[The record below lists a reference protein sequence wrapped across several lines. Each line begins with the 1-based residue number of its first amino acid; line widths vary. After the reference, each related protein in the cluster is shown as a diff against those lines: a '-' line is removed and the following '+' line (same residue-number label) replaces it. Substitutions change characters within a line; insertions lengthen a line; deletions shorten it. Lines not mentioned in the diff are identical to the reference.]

1 MIHGAGVDV
10 GSTQTKAVIVDEGR
24 RIVARALIATGAN
37 VSRAGENA
45 FAAACEAAALPREAV
60 GYVVG
65 YDRTDAIRTISTR
78 HEQTAGHMADAYFR
92 VAHRPVATLTSCGPG
107 SANIPVALAC
117 AFMDSSALLAIT
129 ANIPT
134 SQFNRA
140 AFQETYRHFQAD
152 FPSVIRPYVKRSWQ
166 PTRTDM
172 LPIALRQAFATM
184 LGGRPGPVN
193 LDVPFNVFKEP
204 AEVDVPEPGAWRAGI
219 EPRSGGD
226 PDAIRRAVE
235 LLRAARRPLI
245 YVGHGV
251 TLSEAADELT
261 ALARR
266 LRIPVIFSP
275 NGFGAL
281 DMTDPLA
288 LGFVGRNG
296 VFQANEAARTCD
308 VLLALGVRFDDRSS
322 SSWIPGYSFYIPPT
336 RLIHVDI
343 DAGEIGRNY
352 PVHLG
357 VVGDA
362 RTVLR
367 QLLALSETADSE
379 VAGHD
384 AWLTDI
390 ATWRARWRGVR
401 AAARDERG
409 RAHTSGPGGPGA
421 PEGDPRRR
429 DRPPRRRRA
438 PPLRHPVLEGT
449 AALDAALH
457 LELRGHRLRR
467 LRRARRQA
475 GRAGPPVRRSMRRR
489 RLHDASG
496 RALYIRRVRH
506 PRGLGHLEQLCV
518 RRHPRHPDRDARQ
531 ARDRDQLRPREGRPA
546 REPDF
551 VALARACGADG
562 IRVERPG
569 DLAGALEPAVK
580 ADAPFVL
587 DVHVD
592 RDIRPPG
599 VGTSELP
606 PLPYGSPRSAS
617 AG

>member
-1 MIHGAGVDV
+1 MNGGELIVEYLAREKVPYVFGLCGHGNV
-10 GSTQTKAVIVDEGR
+10 GLLD
-24 RIVARALIATGAN
+24 AL
-37 VSRAGENA
+37 
-45 FAAACEAAALPREAV
+45 
-60 GYVVG
+60 

-107 SANIPVALAC
+107 SANLPIALAC

-129 ANIPT
+129 GNIPT

-172 LPIALRQAFATM
+172 LPTALRQAFATM

-204 AEVDVPEPGAWRAGI
+204 ADVELSEPGDWRAGI
-219 EPRSGGD
+219 SSRSGGD

-235 LLRAARRPLI
+235 LLRDARRPLI

-251 TLSEAADELT
+251 TLSEGAAELT
-261 ALARR
+261 AVARR

-275 NGFGAL
+275 NGFGTL

-296 VFQANEAARTCD
+296 VFHANEAARTCD

-322 SSWIPGYSFYIPPT
+322 SSWIPGYSFNIPPT

-343 DAGEIGRNY
+343 DAEEIGRNY

-357 VVGDA
+357 IVGDA

-367 QLLALSETADSE
+367 QLLDATETTRPA
-379 VAGHD
+379 
-384 AWLTDI
+384 
-390 ATWRARWRGVR
+390 
-401 AAARDERG
+401 AAARDAWLADIAKW
-409 RAHTSGPGGPGA
+409 RAQWEGFIAPQRDSEVEPIHPQRVVQALRAVMPDDGIILPDVGVHHNWIVQFWPARRPQTLLNSWGFGA
-421 PEGDPRRR
+421 MGFGVCGVLGAKLAAP
-429 DRPPRRRRA
+429 DRPCVAVCGDGGFMMRPD
-438 PPLRHPVLEGT
+438 VLCT
-449 AALDAALH
+449 AVEYDIPAVWVIWNNFAYGGIRDIQMGMLAKREIATSFVREKD
-457 LELRGHRLRR
+457 GRL
-467 LRRARRQA
+467 
-475 GRAGPPVRRSMRRR
+475 
-489 RLHDASG
+489 
-496 RALYIRRVRH
+496 IN
-506 PRGLGHLEQLCV
+506 
-518 RRHPRHPDRDARQ
+518 
-531 ARDRDQLRPREGRPA
+531 
-546 REPDF
+546 PDF

-569 DLAGALEPAVK
+569 DLAGALEHAIK
-580 ADAPFVL
+580 AGAPFVL

-599 VGTSELP
+599 VGTWELP
-606 PLPYGSPRSAS
+606 PLPYGEPVFGRRRL
-617 AG
+617 AGPDG

>member
-1 MIHGAGVDV
+1 MLNGGEIIVEYLAREKVPYVFGLCGHGNV
-10 GSTQTKAVIVDEGR
+10 GLLD
-24 RIVARALIATGAN
+24 AL
-37 VSRAGENA
+37 
-45 FAAACEAAALPREAV
+45 
-60 GYVVG
+60 

-107 SANIPVALAC
+107 SANMPIALAC

-184 LGGRPGPVN
+184 LSGRPGPVN

-204 AEVDVPEPGAWRAGI
+204 AEVDVPEPGAWRAGTSS
-219 EPRSGGD
+219 RSGGD
-226 PDAIRRAVE
+226 PDAIRRAIE

-281 DMTDPLA
+281 DMADPLA
-288 LGFVGRNG
+288 LGFIGRNG

-322 SSWIPGYSFYIPPT
+322 SSWIPGYSFNIPPT

-343 DAGEIGRNY
+343 DAEEIGRNY

-367 QLLALSETADSE
+367 QLLAVSSETANAE
-379 VAGHD
+379 GAGRD
-384 AWLTDI
+384 AWLADI
-390 ATWRARWRGVR
+390 ATWRARWEEFVRPHATSEAEPIHPVRVVQALQKVMPDDGIVLPDVGVHHNWVIQFWKAR
-401 AAARDERG
+401 RPQTLLNTWGFGAMGFGVCGVLGAKLAA
-409 RAHTSGPGGPGA
+409 P
-421 PEGDPRRR
+421 
-429 DRPPRRRRA
+429 DRPCVAVCGDGGFMMRPD
-438 PPLRHPVLEGT
+438 VLCT
-449 AALDAALH
+449 AVEYEIPAVWVIWNNFAYGAIRDIQMGMFAKREIATSFVR
-457 LELRGHRLRR
+457 EKDGRL
-467 LRRARRQA
+467 
-475 GRAGPPVRRSMRRR
+475 VN
-489 RLHDASG
+489 
-496 RALYIRRVRH
+496 
-506 PRGLGHLEQLCV
+506 
-518 RRHPRHPDRDARQ
+518 
-531 ARDRDQLRPREGRPA
+531 
-546 REPDF
+546 PDF

-562 IRVERPG
+562 IRVERPR
-569 DLAGALEPAVK
+569 DLAGALEHAIK

-599 VGTSELP
+599 VGTWELP
-606 PLPYGSPRSAS
+606 PLPYGEPAFGKRRLP
-617 AG
+617 GPDE

>member
-1 MIHGAGVDV
+1 MPNGGEIIVEYLAREKVPYVFGLCGHGNV
-10 GSTQTKAVIVDEGR
+10 GLLD
-24 RIVARALIATGAN
+24 AL
-37 VSRAGENA
+37 
-45 FAAACEAAALPREAV
+45 
-60 GYVVG
+60 

-107 SANIPVALAC
+107 SANMPIALAC
-117 AFMDSSALLAIT
+117 AFMDSSAFLAIT

-172 LPIALRQAFATM
+172 LPTALRQAFATM

-193 LDVPFNVFKEP
+193 LDVPFNVFKEE
-204 AEVDVPEPGAWRAGI
+204 AEVDVPEPGAWRMGI
-219 EPRSGGD
+219 SSRSGGD
-226 PDAIRRAVE
+226 PGAIQRVVE
-235 LLRAARRPLI
+235 LLRTARRPLI

-251 TLSEAADELT
+251 TLSEAGDELT
-261 ALARR
+261 AFARR

-281 DMTDPLA
+281 DMADPLA
-288 LGFVGRNG
+288 VGFVGRNG
-296 VFQANEAARTCD
+296 VFHANEAARTCD

-322 SSWIPGYSFYIPPT
+322 SSWIPGYSFNIPPT

-343 DAGEIGRNY
+343 DGEEIGRNY

-357 VVGDA
+357 IVGDA

-367 QLLALSETADSE
+367 QLLAAPEGPGPGASA
-379 VAGHD
+379 HD
-384 AWLTDI
+384 AWRADI
-390 ATWRARWRGVR
+390 AKWRAQWEEFVRPHGRSEAEPMHPVRVVQALRQVMPDDGIVLPDVGVHHNWVIQFWRARRPQTLLNTWGFGAMGFGVCGVLGAKL
-401 AAARDERG
+401 AA
-409 RAHTSGPGGPGA
+409 P
-421 PEGDPRRR
+421 
-429 DRPPRRRRA
+429 DRPCVTVCGDGGFMMRPD
-438 PPLRHPVLEGT
+438 VLCT
-449 AALDAALH
+449 AVEYDIPAVWLIWNNFAYGAIRDIQLGMFAKREIATSFVQ
-457 LELRGHRLRR
+457 EKNGRL
-467 LRRARRQA
+467 
-475 GRAGPPVRRSMRRR
+475 
-489 RLHDASG
+489 
-496 RALYIRRVRH
+496 IN
-506 PRGLGHLEQLCV
+506 
-518 RRHPRHPDRDARQ
+518 
-531 ARDRDQLRPREGRPA
+531 
-546 REPDF
+546 PDF

-562 IRVERPG
+562 IRVERPR
-569 DLAGALEPAVK
+569 DLAGAIEHAIK

-599 VGTSELP
+599 VGTWELP
-606 PLPYGSPRSAS
+606 PLPYGEPAFGKRRLL
-617 AG
+617 GPDE

>member
-1 MIHGAGVDV
+1 MTVNGGE
-10 GSTQTKAVIVDEGR
+10 VIVEYL
-24 RIVARALIATGAN
+24 AREKVPYVFGLCGHGNVGLLDAL
-37 VSRAGENA
+37 
-45 FAAACEAAALPREAV
+45 
-60 GYVVG
+60 

-107 SANIPVALAC
+107 SANLPIALAC
-117 AFMDSSALLAIT
+117 AFMDSSAFLAIT
-129 ANIPT
+129 GNVPT

-204 AEVDVPEPGAWRAGI
+204 ADVDISEPGAWRAGI
-219 EPRSGGD
+219 SPRSGGD
-226 PDAIRRAVE
+226 PEAIRRAVD
-235 LLRAARRPLI
+235 LLQTARRPLI

-251 TLSEAADELT
+251 TLSEASDELT
-261 ALARR
+261 TLAHR

-281 DMTDPLA
+281 DMADPMA

-296 VFQANEAARTCD
+296 VFHANEAARTCD

-322 SSWIPGYSFYIPPT
+322 SSWIPGYSFNIPPT

-343 DAGEIGRNY
+343 DAEEIGRNY

-357 VVGDA
+357 IVGDA

-367 QLLALSETADSE
+367 QLLE
-379 VAGHD
+379 VAKTAPPRAAGRD
-384 AWLTDI
+384 AWLADI
-390 ATWRARWRGVR
+390 AGWRAQWEAFIQPQRESAVEPIHPQRVVQALRAVMPDDGIILPDVGVHHNWLVQFWTAR
-401 AAARDERG
+401 RPQTLLNSWGFGAMGFGVCGVLGAKLAA
-409 RAHTSGPGGPGA
+409 P
-421 PEGDPRRR
+421 
-429 DRPPRRRRA
+429 DRPCVAVCGDGGFMMRPD
-438 PPLRHPVLEGT
+438 VLCT
-449 AALDAALH
+449 AVEYDIPAVWVIWNNFAYGGIRDIQLGMLAKREIATSFVREKD
-457 LELRGHRLRR
+457 GRL
-467 LRRARRQA
+467 
-475 GRAGPPVRRSMRRR
+475 VN
-489 RLHDASG
+489 
-496 RALYIRRVRH
+496 
-506 PRGLGHLEQLCV
+506 
-518 RRHPRHPDRDARQ
+518 
-531 ARDRDQLRPREGRPA
+531 
-546 REPDF
+546 PDF

-569 DLAGALEPAVK
+569 DLAGALEHAL
-580 ADAPFVL
+580 AAGAPFVL

-599 VGTSELP
+599 VGTWELP
-606 PLPYGSPRSAS
+606 PLPYGEPAFGKRRLA
-617 AG
+617 APDG

>member
-1 MIHGAGVDV
+1 MNGGELIVEYLAREKVPYVFGLCGHGNV
-10 GSTQTKAVIVDEGR
+10 GLLD
-24 RIVARALIATGAN
+24 AL
-37 VSRAGENA
+37 
-45 FAAACEAAALPREAV
+45 
-60 GYVVG
+60 

-107 SANIPVALAC
+107 SANLPIALAC

-129 ANIPT
+129 GNIPT

-172 LPIALRQAFATM
+172 LPTALRQAFATM

-204 AEVDVPEPGAWRAGI
+204 ADVELSEPGDWRAGI
-219 EPRSGGD
+219 SSRSGGD
-226 PDAIRRAVE
+226 PEAIRRAVE
-235 LLRAARRPLI
+235 LLRDARRPLI

-251 TLSEAADELT
+251 TLSEGAAELT
-261 ALARR
+261 AVARR

-275 NGFGAL
+275 NGFGTL

-296 VFQANEAARTCD
+296 VFHANEAARTCD

-322 SSWIPGYSFYIPPT
+322 SSWIPGYSFNIPPT

-343 DAGEIGRNY
+343 DAEEIGRNY

-357 VVGDA
+357 IVGDA

-367 QLLALSETADSE
+367 QLLDATET
-379 VAGHD
+379 
-384 AWLTDI
+384 T
-390 ATWRARWRGVR
+390 RRG
-401 AAARDERG
+401 AAARDAWLADIANW
-409 RAHTSGPGGPGA
+409 RAQWEGFIAPQRDSEVEPIHPQRVVQALRAVMPDDGIILPDVGVHHNWIVQFWAARRPQTLLNSWGFGA
-421 PEGDPRRR
+421 MGFGVCGVLGAKLAAP
-429 DRPPRRRRA
+429 DRPCVAVCGDGGFMMRPD
-438 PPLRHPVLEGT
+438 VLCT
-449 AALDAALH
+449 AVEYDIPAVWVIWNNFAYGGIRDIQMGMLAKREIATSFVREKD
-457 LELRGHRLRR
+457 GRL
-467 LRRARRQA
+467 
-475 GRAGPPVRRSMRRR
+475 
-489 RLHDASG
+489 
-496 RALYIRRVRH
+496 IN
-506 PRGLGHLEQLCV
+506 
-518 RRHPRHPDRDARQ
+518 
-531 ARDRDQLRPREGRPA
+531 
-546 REPDF
+546 PDF

-569 DLAGALEPAVK
+569 DLAGALEHAIR

-599 VGTSELP
+599 VGTWELP
-606 PLPYGSPRSAS
+606 PLPYGEPVFGRRRL
-617 AG
+617 AGPDG

>member
-1 MIHGAGVDV
+1 MRNGGEIIVEYLVREKVPYVFGLCGHGNV
-10 GSTQTKAVIVDEGR
+10 GLLD
-24 RIVARALIATGAN
+24 AL
-37 VSRAGENA
+37 
-45 FAAACEAAALPREAV
+45 
-60 GYVVG
+60 

-107 SANIPVALAC
+107 SANLPIALAC
-117 AFMDSSALLAIT
+117 AYMDSSALLAIT
-129 ANIPT
+129 GNVPT

-172 LPIALRQAFATM
+172 LPTALRQAFATM

-219 EPRSGGD
+219 SSRSGGD
-226 PDAIRRAVE
+226 PAAIRQAVD
-235 LLRAARRPLI
+235 LLRGARRPLV

-251 TLSEAADELT
+251 TLSEAGDELT
-261 ALARR
+261 AFVRR

-275 NGFGAL
+275 NGFGTL

-296 VFQANEAARTCD
+296 VFGANEAARTCD

-322 SSWIPGYSFYIPPT
+322 SSWIPGYSFNIPPT

-343 DAGEIGRNY
+343 DPEEIGRNY

-357 VVGDA
+357 IVGDA

-367 QLLALSETADSE
+367 QCAAAAEAPGPE
-379 VAGHD
+379 GAGRE

-390 ATWRARWRGVR
+390 AKWRAQWEAFVHPHWTSEAEPIHPQRVVGALRAVLPDDGIVLPDVGVHHNWLVQFWP
-401 AAARDERG
+401 ARR
-409 RAHTSGPGGPGA
+409 PGTLLNSWGFGAMGFGVCGVLGAKLAA
-421 PEGDPRRR
+421 PERPCVAVCGDGGFMMRPDVLCTAVEYGIPAVWVIWNNFAYGGIR
-429 DRPPRRRRA
+429 DIQLGMLAKREIATSFVR
-438 PPLRHPVLEGT
+438 EKDG
-449 AALDAALH
+449 
-457 LELRGHRLRR
+457 RL
-467 LRRARRQA
+467 
-475 GRAGPPVRRSMRRR
+475 
-489 RLHDASG
+489 
-496 RALYIRRVRH
+496 IN
-506 PRGLGHLEQLCV
+506 
-518 RRHPRHPDRDARQ
+518 
-531 ARDRDQLRPREGRPA
+531 
-546 REPDF
+546 PDF

-569 DLAGALEPAVK
+569 DLAGALEHALR

-599 VGTSELP
+599 VGTWELP
-606 PLPYGSPRSAS
+606 PLPYGEPAFGRRRLPE
-617 AG
+617 GQ

>member
-1 MIHGAGVDV
+1 MNGGELIVEYLAREKVPYVFGLCGHGNV
-10 GSTQTKAVIVDEGR
+10 GLLD
-24 RIVARALIATGAN
+24 AL
-37 VSRAGENA
+37 
-45 FAAACEAAALPREAV
+45 
-60 GYVVG
+60 

-107 SANIPVALAC
+107 SANLPIALAC

-129 ANIPT
+129 GTIPT

-172 LPIALRQAFATM
+172 LPTALRQAFATM

-204 AEVDVPEPGAWRAGI
+204 ADVELSEPGDWRAGI
-219 EPRSGGD
+219 SSRSGGD
-226 PDAIRRAVE
+226 PEAIRRAVE

-275 NGFGAL
+275 NGFGTL

-296 VFQANEAARTCD
+296 VFHANEAARTCD

-322 SSWIPGYSFYIPPT
+322 SSWIPGYSFNIPPT

-343 DAGEIGRNY
+343 DAEEIGRTY

-357 VVGDA
+357 IVGDA

-367 QLLALSETADSE
+367 QLLDATETTRP
-379 VAGHD
+379 G
-384 AWLTDI
+384 
-390 ATWRARWRGVR
+390 
-401 AAARDERG
+401 AAARDAWLADIAKW
-409 RAHTSGPGGPGA
+409 RAQWEGFIAPQRDSEVEPIHPQRVVQALRAVMPDDGIILPDVGVHHNWIVQFWAARRPQTLLNSWGFGA
-421 PEGDPRRR
+421 MGFGVCGVLGAKLAAP
-429 DRPPRRRRA
+429 DRPCVAVCGDGGFMMRPD
-438 PPLRHPVLEGT
+438 VLCT
-449 AALDAALH
+449 AVEYDIPAVWVIWNNFAYGGIRDIQMGMLAKREIATSFVREKD
-457 LELRGHRLRR
+457 GRL
-467 LRRARRQA
+467 
-475 GRAGPPVRRSMRRR
+475 
-489 RLHDASG
+489 
-496 RALYIRRVRH
+496 IN
-506 PRGLGHLEQLCV
+506 
-518 RRHPRHPDRDARQ
+518 
-531 ARDRDQLRPREGRPA
+531 
-546 REPDF
+546 PDF

-569 DLAGALEPAVK
+569 DLAGALEHAIK
-580 ADAPFVL
+580 AGAPFVL

-599 VGTSELP
+599 VGTWELP
-606 PLPYGSPRSAS
+606 PLPYGEPVFGRRRL
-617 AG
+617 AGPDG

>member
-1 MIHGAGVDV
+1 MTVNGGE
-10 GSTQTKAVIVDEGR
+10 VIVEYL
-24 RIVARALIATGAN
+24 AREKVPYVFGLCGHGNVGLLDAL
-37 VSRAGENA
+37 
-45 FAAACEAAALPREAV
+45 
-60 GYVVG
+60 

-107 SANIPVALAC
+107 SANLPIALAC
-117 AFMDSSALLAIT
+117 AFMDSSAFLAIT
-129 ANIPT
+129 GNVPT

-172 LPIALRQAFATM
+172 LPTALRQAFATM

-204 AEVDVPEPGAWRAGI
+204 ADVDVPEPGAWRAGI
-219 EPRSGGD
+219 SSRSGGD
-226 PDAIRRAVE
+226 PEAIRRAVD

-251 TLSEAADELT
+251 TLSEGTDELT
-261 ALARR
+261 TLAHR

-281 DMTDPLA
+281 DMADPMA

-296 VFQANEAARTCD
+296 VFHANEAARTCD

-322 SSWIPGYSFYIPPT
+322 SSWIPGYSFNIPPT

-343 DAGEIGRNY
+343 DAEEIGRNY

-357 VVGDA
+357 IVGDA

-367 QLLALSETADSE
+367 QLLE
-379 VAGHD
+379 VAKT
-384 AWLTDI
+384 APP
-390 ATWRARWRGVR
+390 R
-401 AAARDERG
+401 AAARDAWLADIVG
-409 RAHTSGPGGPGA
+409 WRAQWEAFIRPQRESAVEPIHPQRVVQALRAVMPDDGIVLPDVGVHHNWLVQFWTARRPRTLLNSWGFGA
-421 PEGDPRRR
+421 MGFGVCGVLGAKLAAP
-429 DRPPRRRRA
+429 DRPCVAVCGDGGFMMRPD
-438 PPLRHPVLEGT
+438 VLCT
-449 AALDAALH
+449 AVEYDIPAVWVIWNNFAYGGIRDIQLGMLAKREIATSFVREKD
-457 LELRGHRLRR
+457 GRL
-467 LRRARRQA
+467 
-475 GRAGPPVRRSMRRR
+475 VN
-489 RLHDASG
+489 
-496 RALYIRRVRH
+496 
-506 PRGLGHLEQLCV
+506 
-518 RRHPRHPDRDARQ
+518 
-531 ARDRDQLRPREGRPA
+531 
-546 REPDF
+546 PDF

-569 DLAGALEPAVK
+569 DLAGALEHAL
-580 ADAPFVL
+580 AAAAPFVL

-599 VGTSELP
+599 VGTWELP
-606 PLPYGSPRSAS
+606 PLPYGEPAFGKRRLA
-617 AG
+617 APDG

>member
-1 MIHGAGVDV
+1 MTVNGGE
-10 GSTQTKAVIVDEGR
+10 VIVEYL
-24 RIVARALIATGAN
+24 AREKVPYVFGLCGHGNVGLLDAL
-37 VSRAGENA
+37 
-45 FAAACEAAALPREAV
+45 
-60 GYVVG
+60 

-107 SANIPVALAC
+107 SANLPIALAC
-117 AFMDSSALLAIT
+117 AFMDSSAFLAIT
-129 ANIPT
+129 GNVPT

-204 AEVDVPEPGAWRAGI
+204 ADVDISEPGAWRAGI
-219 EPRSGGD
+219 SPRSGGD
-226 PDAIRRAVE
+226 PEAIRRAVD
-235 LLRAARRPLI
+235 LLQTARRPLV

-251 TLSEAADELT
+251 TLSEASDELT
-261 ALARR
+261 TLAHR

-281 DMTDPLA
+281 DMADPMA

-296 VFQANEAARTCD
+296 VFHANEAARTCD

-322 SSWIPGYSFYIPPT
+322 SSWIPGYSFNIPPT

-343 DAGEIGRNY
+343 DAEEIGRNY

-357 VVGDA
+357 IVGDA

-367 QLLALSETADSE
+367 QLLE
-379 VAGHD
+379 VAKTAPPRAAGRD
-384 AWLTDI
+384 AWLADI
-390 ATWRARWRGVR
+390 AGWRAQWEAFIQPQRESAVEPIHPQRVVQALRAVMPDDGIILPDVGVHHNWLVQFWTAR
-401 AAARDERG
+401 RPQTLLNSWGFGAMGFGVCGVLGAKLAA
-409 RAHTSGPGGPGA
+409 P
-421 PEGDPRRR
+421 
-429 DRPPRRRRA
+429 DRPCVAVCGDGGFMMRPD
-438 PPLRHPVLEGT
+438 VLCT
-449 AALDAALH
+449 AVEYDIPAVWVIWNNFAYGGIRDIQLGMLAKREIATSFVREKD
-457 LELRGHRLRR
+457 GRL
-467 LRRARRQA
+467 
-475 GRAGPPVRRSMRRR
+475 VN
-489 RLHDASG
+489 
-496 RALYIRRVRH
+496 
-506 PRGLGHLEQLCV
+506 
-518 RRHPRHPDRDARQ
+518 
-531 ARDRDQLRPREGRPA
+531 
-546 REPDF
+546 PDF

-569 DLAGALEPAVK
+569 DLAGALEHALK
-580 ADAPFVL
+580 AAAPFVL

-599 VGTSELP
+599 VGTWELP
-606 PLPYGSPRSAS
+606 PLPYGEPAFGKRRLA
-617 AG
+617 APDG

>member
-1 MIHGAGVDV
+1 MLNGGEIIVEYLAREKVPYVFGLCGHGNV
-10 GSTQTKAVIVDEGR
+10 GLLD
-24 RIVARALIATGAN
+24 AL
-37 VSRAGENA
+37 
-45 FAAACEAAALPREAV
+45 
-60 GYVVG
+60 

-107 SANIPVALAC
+107 SANMPIALAC

-184 LGGRPGPVN
+184 LSGRPGPVN

-204 AEVDVPEPGAWRAGI
+204 AEVEVPEPGAWRAGTSS
-219 EPRSGGD
+219 RSGGD
-226 PDAIRRAVE
+226 PDAIRRAIE

-281 DMTDPLA
+281 DMLDPLA
-288 LGFVGRNG
+288 LGFIGRNG

-322 SSWIPGYSFYIPPT
+322 SSWIPGYSFNIPPT

-343 DAGEIGRNY
+343 DAEEIGRNY

-367 QLLALSETADSE
+367 QLLAVSSETANAE
-379 VAGHD
+379 GAGRD
-384 AWLTDI
+384 AWLADI
-390 ATWRARWRGVR
+390 ATWRARWEEFVRPHATSEAEPIHPVRVVQALQKVMPDDGIVLPDVGVHHNWVIQFWKAR
-401 AAARDERG
+401 RPQTLLNTWGFGAMGFGVCGVLGAKLAA
-409 RAHTSGPGGPGA
+409 P
-421 PEGDPRRR
+421 
-429 DRPPRRRRA
+429 DRPCVAVCGDGGFMMRPD
-438 PPLRHPVLEGT
+438 VLCT
-449 AALDAALH
+449 AVEYEIPAVWVIWNNFAYGAIRDIQMGMFAKREIATSFVR
-457 LELRGHRLRR
+457 EKDGRL
-467 LRRARRQA
+467 
-475 GRAGPPVRRSMRRR
+475 VN
-489 RLHDASG
+489 
-496 RALYIRRVRH
+496 
-506 PRGLGHLEQLCV
+506 
-518 RRHPRHPDRDARQ
+518 
-531 ARDRDQLRPREGRPA
+531 
-546 REPDF
+546 PDF

-562 IRVERPG
+562 IRVERPR
-569 DLAGALEPAVK
+569 DLAGALEHAIK

-599 VGTSELP
+599 VGTWELP
-606 PLPYGSPRSAS
+606 PLPYGEPAFGKRRLP
-617 AG
+617 GPDE